1 MVRCS
6 KSTRST
12 WYEDS
17 IKAQTIHTIDM
28 SSLIGKTLD
37 HYRVIERIGQGG
49 MATVYL
55 AVDTRS
61 QEDVALKILSPTMSS
76 DRRFV
81 KRFRREAQLVSQLKH
96 PNIVSVL
103 AYGQVQGVIY
113 LVMPLIRGETMHQ
126 RIARGAISGEEST
139 KWIGQLADALA
150 FAHENGVIHRDIKP
164 SNVILN
170 DSGDACLTDFG
181 LARVIEG
188 HSSLTGSMLMG
199 TPAYVSPEQGRGEQ
213 LDARSDQYSL
223 GVILYE
229 MATGRLPFDSS
240 SPMATVLAHI
250 QEPVPRP
257 RRFSPDLPPDLE
269 VVILKSLAKKQEK
282 RFPSVR
288 ALKEAYQAALAGRP
302 LPEFERFAAAPTT
315 FIDRVEDVPELLSV
329 PETVSR
335 RRGVGWVVA
344 ALIPIMAIAAYV
356 TMRALGGDASTVS
369 TPSANDGASTAG
381 VETAAAEAFS
391 TATRKPE
398 PSPTSP
404 PLPIT
409 SELCPGLT
417 LFTPSVDGDR
427 VAWLINNAGV
437 EDFHLE
443 DISPGWP
450 LLTNGLPEQI
460 QLGELVL
467 WQGDAEED
475 GELHRVEGVDNTI
488 RAGKSTYITITFEY
502 AAGSTGYSLLLIL
515 NDGCVLEGEW

>member
-1 MVRCS
+1 
-6 KSTRST
+6 
-12 WYEDS
+12 
-17 IKAQTIHTIDM
+17 M
-28 SSLIGKTLD
+28 SSLIGQTLD
-37 HYRVIERIGQGG
+37 HYRIIERIGQGG

-61 QEDVALKILSPTMSS
+61 SAEVALKVLSPSMSS

-96 PNIVSVL
+96 ANIVSVL
-103 AYGQVQGVIY
+103 AYGQYKGTIY
-113 LVMPLIRGETMHQ
+113 IVMPLIRGETMHQ

-164 SNVILN
+164 SNVILD
-170 DSGDACLTDFG
+170 DSGNACLTDFG

-229 MATGRLPFDSS
+229 MATGRLPFDSG

-269 VVILKSLAKKQEK
+269 VVILKALAKKPEK
-282 RFPSVR
+282 RFPSVK
-288 ALKEAYQAALAGRP
+288 ALKEAYQAALAGKP
-302 LPEFERFAAAPTT
+302 LPEFERIAAAPTT
-315 FIDRVEDVPELLSV
+315 YIERVQDVSSPAAAPEIA
-329 PETVSR
+329 PR
-335 RRGVGWVVA
+335 RRGAGWIIA
-344 ALIPIMAIAAYV
+344 ALIPVLAIAAFV
-356 TMRALGGDASTVS
+356 VVRGLGGSGVPAL
-369 TPSANDGASTAG
+369 TPTANDGASTADL
-381 VETAAAEAFS
+381 ETASAEVSS
-391 TATRKPE
+391 TATSE
-398 PSPTSP
+398 LGPSPTSP
-404 PLPIT
+404 TLPIT
-409 SELCPGLT
+409 SSSCPGLA
-417 LFTPSVDGDR
+417 LFTPSVDGDE
-427 VAWLINNAGV
+427 VTWLIDNAG

-460 QLGELVL
+460 RLGELVL
-467 WQGDAEED
+467 WKGDAEGD

-488 RAGKSTYITITFEY
+488 KAGKSTFITITFEY
-502 AAGSTGYSLLLIL
+502 AAGTSGYSLQLIL

>member
-1 MVRCS
+1 M
-6 KSTRST
+6 
-12 WYEDS
+12 
-17 IKAQTIHTIDM
+17 IDM
-28 SSLIGKTLD
+28 SSLIDQTLD

-55 AVDTRS
+55 AVDMRS
-61 QEDVALKILSPTMSS
+61 QENVALKILSPTMSS

-103 AYGQVQGVIY
+103 AYGQVKGVIY
-113 LVMPLIRGETMHQ
+113 IVMPLIRGETMHQ

-150 FAHENGVIHRDIKP
+150 FAHESGVIHRDIKP
-164 SNVILN
+164 SNVILD
-170 DSGDACLTDFG
+170 DSGNACLTDFG

-229 MATGRLPFDSS
+229 MATGRLPFDLG

-257 RRFSPDLPPDLE
+257 RRFRSDLPTDLE
-269 VVILKSLAKKQEK
+269 VVILKALAKKPEK
-282 RFPSVR
+282 RFPSIR
-288 ALKEAYQAALAGRP
+288 ALKEAYQAALAGKP
-302 LPEFERFAAAPTT
+302 LPEFERIAAAPTT
-315 FIDRVEDVPELLSV
+315 YIEPIEAISAPAAAPEIVP
-329 PETVSR
+329 R
-335 RRGVGWVVA
+335 RRGAGWVVA
-344 ALIPIMAIAAYV
+344 ALIPILAIAAFV
-356 TMRALGGDASTVS
+356 AVRGLGGGVS
-369 TPSANDGASTAG
+369 TALTPTANNEASTADA
-381 VETAAAEAFS
+381 ETAEVEAS
-391 TATRKPE
+391 SPATSEPE

-409 SELCPGLT
+409 SEVCPGLA
-417 LFTPSVDGDR
+417 LYKPSVDGDE
-427 VAWLINNAGV
+427 VAWLIDNDSV
-437 EDFHLE
+437 EDYHLE

-467 WQGDAEED
+467 WRGDTEGD
-475 GELHRVEGVDNTI
+475 GELHRVEGIDNTI
-488 RAGKSTYITITFEY
+488 RAGESTFITITFRY
-502 AAGSTGYSLLLIL
+502 AAGYTGYSLQLTL

>member
-1 MVRCS
+1 
-6 KSTRST
+6 
-12 WYEDS
+12 
-17 IKAQTIHTIDM
+17 M
-28 SSLIGKTLD
+28 SSLIGQTLD
-37 HYRVIERIGQGG
+37 HYRIIERIGQGG

-61 QEDVALKILSPTMSS
+61 QEEVALKVLSPTMSS

-96 PNIVSVL
+96 PNIVAVL
-103 AYGQVQGVIY
+103 AYGQYKGTIY
-113 LVMPLIRGETMHQ
+113 IVMPLIRGETMHQ

-164 SNVILN
+164 SNVILD
-170 DSGDACLTDFG
+170 DSGNACLTDFG

-229 MATGRLPFDSS
+229 MATGRLPFDSG
-240 SPMATVLAHI
+240 SPMSTVLAHI

-257 RRFSPDLPPDLE
+257 RRFSPDLPADLE
-269 VVILKSLAKKQEK
+269 VVILKALAKKPEK

-288 ALKEAYQAALAGRP
+288 ALKEAYQAALAGKP
-302 LPEFERFAAAPTT
+302 LPEFERIAAAPTT
-315 FIDRVEDVPELLSV
+315 HIERVEAVSAPAAA
-329 PETVSR
+329 PETTPR
-335 RRGVGWVVA
+335 RRGAGWIVA
-344 ALIPIMAIAAYV
+344 ALIPILAIAV
-356 TMRALGGDASTVS
+356 FVVVRGLGG
-369 TPSANDGASTAG
+369 GASPALTPTANPEAFTTVG
-381 VETAAAEAFS
+381 ETAAAEVS
-391 TATRKPE
+391 PTATSEPE

-409 SELCPGLT
+409 SDVCPGLA
-417 LFTPSVDGDR
+417 LYEPRVEGDK
-427 VAWLINNAGV
+427 VTWLIDNAGA

-450 LLTNGLPEQI
+450 LLTNGLLEQI

-467 WQGDAEED
+467 WKGDVEGD
-475 GELHRVEGVDNTI
+475 GELQRVEDVDNTI
-488 RAGKSTYITITFEY
+488 RAGNTTTLTITFQFG
-502 AAGSTGYSLLLIL
+502 AGPTGYSLQLIL
-515 NDGCVLEGEW
+515 DEGCVLEGEW

>member
-1 MVRCS
+1 MVRFLA
-6 KSTRST
+6 STVFT
-12 WYEDS
+12 WNDSS
-17 IKAQTIHTIDM
+17 IKAQTLQTIDM
-28 SSLIGKTLD
+28 SSLIGQALD
-37 HYRVIERIGQGG
+37 HYRIIERIGQGG

-61 QEDVALKILSPTMSS
+61 QEEVALKVLSPTMTS

-96 PNIVSVL
+96 ENIVPVL
-103 AYGQVQGVIY
+103 AYGQYKGTIY
-113 LVMPLIRGETMHQ
+113 IVMPLIRGETMHQ

-139 KWIGQLADALA
+139 RWIGQLADALA

-164 SNVILN
+164 SNVILD
-170 DSGDACLTDFG
+170 DSGNACLTDFG

-229 MATGRLPFDSS
+229 MATGRLPFDSG

-269 VVILKSLAKKQEK
+269 VVILKALAKKPEK

-288 ALKEAYQAALAGRP
+288 ALKEAYQAALAGKP
-302 LPEFERFAAAPTT
+302 LPEFERIAAAPTT
-315 FIDRVEDVPELLSV
+315 YIERVEAVSSPAAAPEIA
-329 PETVSR
+329 PR
-335 RRGVGWVVA
+335 RRGAGWIIA
-344 ALIPIMAIAAYV
+344 ALIPVLAIAAFV
-356 TMRALGGDASTVS
+356 VVRGLGSGSTVL
-369 TPSANDGASTAG
+369 TPSANDGTSTGG
-381 VETAAAEAFS
+381 VETASAEVSS
-391 TATRKPE
+391 TATSEPE

-404 PLPIT
+404 MLPIT
-409 SELCPGLT
+409 SSACPGLA
-417 LFTPSVDGDR
+417 LFKPSVAGDE
-427 VAWLINNAGV
+427 VTWLIDNAGV

-467 WQGDAEED
+467 WKGDAEGD
-475 GELHRVEGVDNTI
+475 GELHRVDGVDNTI
-488 RAGKSTYITITFEY
+488 KAGKSTFITITFEY
-502 AAGSTGYSLLLIL
+502 AAETTGYSLQLIL

>member
-1 MVRCS
+1 
-6 KSTRST
+6 
-12 WYEDS
+12 
-17 IKAQTIHTIDM
+17 M
-28 SSLIGKTLD
+28 SSLIGQTLD

-61 QEDVALKILSPTMSS
+61 QEEVALKILSPTMSS
-76 DRRFV
+76 DRRFI

-103 AYGQVQGVIY
+103 AYGQVKGTIY
-113 LVMPLIRGETMHQ
+113 IVMPLIRGETMHQ

-139 KWIGQLADALA
+139 RWIGQLADALA

-229 MATGRLPFDSS
+229 MATGRLPFDSG

-250 QEPVPRP
+250 QEAVPRP
-257 RRFSPDLPPDLE
+257 RRFSPDLSPDLE
-269 VVILKSLAKKQEK
+269 VVILKALAKKPEK

-288 ALKEAYQAALAGRP
+288 ALKNAYQAALAGRP
-302 LPEFERFAAAPTT
+302 LPEFERIAAAPTT
-315 FIDRVEDVPELLSV
+315 YIEPIEAVLDPAASS
-329 PETVSR
+329 ETVSR

-344 ALIPIMAIAAYV
+344 ALIPILAIAAFV
-356 TMRALGGDASTVS
+356 AVRALGGDASTVL
-369 TPSANDGASTAG
+369 TPTANDGASTAG
-381 VETAAAEAFS
+381 VETAAAEVSS
-391 TATRKPE
+391 TATSKPE

-409 SELCPGLT
+409 SELCPGLA
-417 LFTPSVDGDR
+417 LYKPSVDGDR
-427 VAWLINNAGV
+427 VAWLIDNAGA
-437 EDFHLE
+437 EDFHLV
-443 DISPGWP
+443 DITPGFP
-450 LLTNGLPEQI
+450 LLTNGRLEQI

-467 WQGDAEED
+467 WQGDTEED
-475 GELHRVEGVDNTI
+475 GELHWVEGVDTTI
-488 RAGKSTYITITFEY
+488 TAGESTLITITFQY

>member
-1 MVRCS
+1 
-6 KSTRST
+6 
-12 WYEDS
+12 
-17 IKAQTIHTIDM
+17 
-28 SSLIGKTLD
+28 SLIDQTLD

-55 AVDTRS
+55 AVDMRS
-61 QEDVALKILSPTMSS
+61 QENVALKILSPTMSS

-103 AYGQVQGVIY
+103 AYGQVKGVIY
-113 LVMPLIRGETMHQ
+113 IVMPLIRGETMHQ

-150 FAHENGVIHRDIKP
+150 FAHESGVIHRDIKP
-164 SNVILN
+164 SNVILD
-170 DSGDACLTDFG
+170 DSGNACLTDFG

-229 MATGRLPFDSS
+229 MATGRLPFDLG

-257 RRFSPDLPPDLE
+257 RRFRSDLPTDLE
-269 VVILKSLAKKQEK
+269 IVILKALAKKPEK
-282 RFPSVR
+282 RFPSIR
-288 ALKEAYQAALAGRP
+288 ALKEAYQAALAGKP
-302 LPEFERFAAAPTT
+302 LPEFERIAAAPTT
-315 FIDRVEDVPELLSV
+315 YIEPVEAISAPAAVPEIR
-329 PETVSR
+329 PR
-335 RRGVGWVVA
+335 RRGAGWVVA
-344 ALIPIMAIAAYV
+344 ALIPILAIAAFV
-356 TMRALGGDASTVS
+356 AVRGLGGGVS
-369 TPSANDGASTAG
+369 TALTPTANNEASTADA
-381 VETAAAEAFS
+381 ETAEVEAS
-391 TATRKPE
+391 SPATSEPK

-409 SELCPGLT
+409 SEVCPGLA
-417 LFTPSVDGDR
+417 LYKPSVDGDE
-427 VAWLINNAGV
+427 VAWLIDNDSV
-437 EDFHLE
+437 EDYHLE

-467 WQGDAEED
+467 WQGDTEGD
-475 GELHRVEGVDNTI
+475 GELHRVEGIDNTI
-488 RAGKSTYITITFEY
+488 RAGESTFITITFRY
-502 AAGSTGYSLLLIL
+502 AAGYTGYSLQLTL

>member
-1 MVRCS
+1 M
-6 KSTRST
+6 
-12 WYEDS
+12 
-17 IKAQTIHTIDM
+17 IGM
-28 SSLIGKTLD
+28 SSLIDQTLD

-55 AVDTRS
+55 AVDMRS
-61 QEDVALKILSPTMSS
+61 QENVALKILSPTMSS

-103 AYGQVQGVIY
+103 AYGQVKGVIY
-113 LVMPLIRGETMHQ
+113 IVMPLIRGETMHQ

-150 FAHENGVIHRDIKP
+150 FAHESGVIHRDIKP
-164 SNVILN
+164 SNVILD
-170 DSGDACLTDFG
+170 DSGNACLTDFG

-229 MATGRLPFDSS
+229 MATGRLPFDLG

-250 QEPVPRP
+250 QGPVPRP
-257 RRFSPDLPPDLE
+257 RRFRSDLPTDLE
-269 VVILKSLAKKQEK
+269 VVILKALAKKPEK
-282 RFPSVR
+282 RFPSIR
-288 ALKEAYQAALAGRP
+288 ALKEAYQAALAGKP
-302 LPEFERFAAAPTT
+302 LPEFERIAAAPTT
-315 FIDRVEDVPELLSV
+315 YIEPIEAISAPAAAPEIVP
-329 PETVSR
+329 R
-335 RRGVGWVVA
+335 RRGAGWVVA
-344 ALIPIMAIAAYV
+344 ALIPILAIAAFV
-356 TMRALGGDASTVS
+356 AVRGMGGGVS
-369 TPSANDGASTAG
+369 TALTPTANNEASTADA
-381 VETAAAEAFS
+381 ETAEVEAS
-391 TATRKPE
+391 SPATSEPK

-409 SELCPGLT
+409 SEVCPGLA
-417 LFTPSVDGDR
+417 LYKPSVDGDE
-427 VAWLINNAGV
+427 VAWLIDNDSV
-437 EDFHLE
+437 EDYHLE

-467 WQGDAEED
+467 WQGDTEGD
-475 GELHRVEGVDNTI
+475 GELHRVEGIDNTI
-488 RAGKSTYITITFEY
+488 RAGESTFITITFRY
-502 AAGSTGYSLLLIL
+502 VAGYTGYSLQLTL

>member
-1 MVRCS
+1 
-6 KSTRST
+6 
-12 WYEDS
+12 
-17 IKAQTIHTIDM
+17 M
-28 SSLIGKTLD
+28 SSLIGQTLD
-37 HYRVIERIGQGG
+37 HYRVVERIGQGG

-76 DRRFV
+76 DRRFI

-103 AYGQVQGVIY
+103 AYGQVKGVIY
-113 LVMPLIRGETMHQ
+113 IVMPLIRGETMHQ

-213 LDARSDQYSL
+213 VDARSDQYSL

-229 MATGRLPFDSS
+229 MATGRLPFDAG

-269 VVILKSLAKKQEK
+269 VVILKALAKKPEK

-302 LPEFERFAAAPTT
+302 LPEFERIAAAPTT
-315 FIDRVEDVPELLSV
+315 FMDRGPVHVPV
-329 PETVSR
+329 PETASR
-335 RRGVGWVVA
+335 RRGVGWVA
-344 ALIPIMAIAAYV
+344 AVLIPILAIAAFV
-356 TMRALGGDASTVS
+356 AVRALGGDAPTVL
-369 TPSANDGASTAG
+369 TPTANDGAATAG
-381 VETAAAEAFS
+381 VETAAAAVSS
-391 TATRKPE
+391 TATSKPE

-409 SELCPGLT
+409 SSACPGLA
-417 LFTPSVDGDR
+417 LFKPSVVGDE
-427 VAWLINNAGV
+427 VTWLIDNAGA

-467 WQGDAEED
+467 WKGDAEGD

-488 RAGKSTYITITFEY
+488 RAGKSTFITITFEY
-502 AAGSTGYSLLLIL
+502 VAASTGYSLLLIL

>member
-1 MVRCS
+1 MVRFLT
-6 KSTRST
+6 STVFT
-12 WYEDS
+12 WNDGS
-17 IKAQTIHTIDM
+17 IKTQTLHTIDM
-28 SSLIGKTLD
+28 SSLIGQTLD
-37 HYRVIERIGQGG
+37 HYRIIERIGQGG

-55 AVDTRS
+55 AIDTRS
-61 QEDVALKILSPTMSS
+61 QAEVALKVLSPTMSS

-96 PNIVSVL
+96 ENIVPVL
-103 AYGQVQGVIY
+103 AYGQYKGTIY
-113 LVMPLIRGETMHQ
+113 IVMPLIRGETMHQ

-164 SNVILN
+164 SNVLLD
-170 DSGDACLTDFG
+170 DSGNACLTDFG

-229 MATGRLPFDSS
+229 MATGRLPFDSG

-269 VVILKSLAKKQEK
+269 VVILKALAKKPEK

-288 ALKEAYQAALAGRP
+288 ALKEAYQAALAGKP
-302 LPEFERFAAAPTT
+302 LPEFERIAAAPTT
-315 FIDRVEDVPELLSV
+315 YIDPVQA
-329 PETVSR
+329 VSSPAAAPAIAPR
-335 RRGVGWVVA
+335 RRGAGWIIA
-344 ALIPIMAIAAYV
+344 ALIPVLAIAAFV
-356 TMRALGGDASTVS
+356 VVRGLGGSTLTVL
-369 TPSANDGASTAG
+369 TPTANEGTSTADI
-381 VETAAAEAFS
+381 ETASAEIS
-391 TATRKPE
+391 ATTTSEPG

-404 PLPIT
+404 TLPIT
-409 SELCPGLT
+409 SSSCPGLA
-417 LFTPSVDGDR
+417 LFKPSVAGDE
-427 VAWLINNAGV
+427 VTWLIDNAG

-460 QLGELVL
+460 RLGELVL
-467 WQGDAEED
+467 WQGDAEGD

-488 RAGKSTYITITFEY
+488 KAGKSTYITITFEY
-502 AAGSTGYSLLLIL
+502 VAGTTGYSLQLIL